1 MNIQQRKLSY
11 DHLLT
16 KRPQS
21 SINLLVIHCT
31 ELPDL
36 EGAREYGEKILY
48 DSGTG
53 NSGHFYIDR
62 DGQTQQWVSLQR
74 VAHHVKGHNLN
85 SIGIELVNLGRYP
98 NWYHSDHQEPTEPY
112 PSKQITALIKLINF
126 LSDQLPDLTHI
137 VGHDDLDQR
146 KIPAENN
153 NRVTVARKIDPGP
166 LFPWQSVMQNTH
178 LINIGSHAQNY
189 GKTK

>member
-1 MNIQQRKLSY
+1 VNIQQRKLSY

-112 PSKQITALIKLINF
+112 PSKQITALIKLINY

-153 NRVTVARKIDPGP
+153 NRATVARKIDPGP